1 MANFLV
7 NIFGTG
13 HRGGKIT
20 APDGFRL
27 FNIHVLQVEADVTV
41 TNFDMFIEF
50 YAFPFNTLGTGTNVV
65 AGGITQPLLSNRK
78 SVSQPQVIHLGAMT
92 PNVGSPVPLYNCTGL
107 ATIVEPGF
115 PTPPCSPAQ
124 NQSLPSCPTPS
135 DFRLFS
141 HPFQVKTQINSTTST
156 FDTKWSDIVD
166 NTGTLNALSQV
177 YYLPAKILIIADG
190 CKYANEKAFIRILMN
205 YKATSGTQYNLY
217 GNASCW
223 RNPTQLPLGNDDK
236 ILVN

>member
-1 MANFLV
+1 MRL
-7 NIFGTG
+7 I
-13 HRGGKIT
+13 IT
-20 APDGFRL
+20 EKQLR
-27 FNIHVLQVEADVTV
+27 
-41 TNFDMFIEF
+41 DM
-50 YAFPFNTLGTGTNVV
+50 V
-65 AGGITQPLLSNRK
+65 RR
-78 SVSQPQVIHLGAMT
+78 
-92 PNVGSPVPLYNCTGL
+92 
-107 ATIVEPGF
+107 GF
-115 PTPPCSPAQ
+115 P
-124 NQSLPSCPTPS
+124 NQEISEEGDAAAAAPEAGTSS
-135 DFRLFS
+135 DGDT
-141 HPFQVKTQINSTTST
+141 KTGMSKWESGVTRGTSNQIGV
-156 FDTKWSDIVD
+156 TKWSDIVD